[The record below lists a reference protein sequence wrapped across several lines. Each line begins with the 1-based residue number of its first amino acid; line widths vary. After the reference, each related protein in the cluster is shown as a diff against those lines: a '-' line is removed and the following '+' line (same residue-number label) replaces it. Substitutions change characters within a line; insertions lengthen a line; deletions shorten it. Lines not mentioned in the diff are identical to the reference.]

1 MTEKP
6 EDTATPTGEEEEV
19 VAGGGDEV
27 PEVNEEDEAKADG
40 ENEKTTETEHTE
52 L

>member
-27 PEVNEEDEAKADG
+27 PEVNEDEDAK
-40 ENEKTTETEHTE
+40 ENEHTE